1 VAPFVHNQGRSHR
14 DAARC
19 RLLFGGEQNSA
30 PDASA
35 WICQLSPFRLVCW
48 FHAAH
53 SSRVVIESI
62 TALGIEDVI
71 QLPLA
76 GTAVP
81 AGFPSPAD
89 DYLEG
94 AIDFNKHLIRN
105 PASTFAL
112 RTRGDSMR
120 GVGIFSGDILI
131 VDRAE
136 TVNDG
141 SIVIAVVDGGFTVKR
156 LRHRAGKTFL
166 CPENPEFSPIE
177 VTSPDDQIW
186 GVVISS
192 IRNHR

>member
-1 VAPFVHNQGRSHR
+1 MGKPTRFPRIRGPVPACLFISTARS
-14 DAARC
+14 
-19 RLLFGGEQNSA
+19 F
-30 PDASA
+30 
-35 WICQLSPFRLVCW
+35 
-48 FHAAH
+48 
-53 SSRVVIESI
+53 RVVIESI
-62 TALGIEDVI
+62 TAVRAEDVI

-94 AIDFNKHLIRN
+94 SIDFNKHLVRN
-105 PASTFAL
+105 PAATFAL
-112 RTRGDSMR
+112 RTKGDSMR
-120 GVGIFSGDILI
+120 GAGIFSGDILI

-136 TVNDG
+136 SPSDG
-141 SIVIAVVDGGFTVKR
+141 SIVIAVVEGEFTVKR
-156 LRHRAGKTFL
+156 LRHRNGKILL
-166 CPENPEFSPIE
+166 CPENPEFCPIE